1 MPLDINVLRKDRGG
15 DPDFWRE
22 NQRRRFCDPGLV
34 DTVLALDEV
43 CGCACSLRVFASVTR
58 PSTLLPLD
66 WCVLPAMASIDHRI
80 ARCTQG
86 LWPHKQEGTWLL
98 LFGMIGFAIGPFSR
112 AAMGS
117 SSPCFSIW
125 LQSS

>member
-43 CGCACSLRVFASVTR
+43 CGCACSLRLFAPVAA
-58 PSTLLPLD
+58 LLTP
-66 WCVLPAMASIDHRI
+66 LPAD
-80 ARCTQG
+80 
-86 LWPHKQEGTWLL
+86 
-98 LFGMIGFAIGPFSR
+98 
-112 AAMGS
+112 
-117 SSPCFSIW
+117 
-125 LQSS
+125 